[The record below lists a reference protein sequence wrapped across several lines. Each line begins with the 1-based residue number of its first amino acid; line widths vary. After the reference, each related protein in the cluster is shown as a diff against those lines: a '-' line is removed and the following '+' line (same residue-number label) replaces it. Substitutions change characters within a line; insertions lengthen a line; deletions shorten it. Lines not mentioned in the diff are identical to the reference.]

1 MDQRETVVSHGS
13 GARTL
18 LGHDQDGK
26 SENETSSRRAE
37 LGPLDEVQNVARNRR
52 VGACWRE
59 NESDE
64 ER

>member
-1 MDQRETVVSHGS
+1 MVAEPELYLDMTKTGRV
-13 GARTL
+13 
-18 LGHDQDGK
+18 K
-26 SENETSSRRAE
+26 NETSSRRAE